1 MYLFF
6 YNIKVN
12 TIGVEFKKRCQVIE
26 IRVILLFLG
35 AYNATILLVLIKR
48 LEDNGIL
55 DVSMSG
61 QSCLFLL

>member
-1 MYLFF
+1 MCLFF
-6 YNIKVN
+6 YNIIVN
-12 TIGVEFKKRCQVIE
+12 TIGVEFKQRCQVIE
-26 IRVILLFLG
+26 IRVIFLFFG
-35 AYNATILLVLIKR
+35 AYNAAILLVLIKR